1 MHRNKNFQVII
12 IALAIILPAP
22 VLSACAKAPK
32 NEAPPGQE
40 FTLSIGQSAVIS
52 SENITI
58 KFADVTSDSR
68 CPQNV
73 TCIRAGEVSCT
84 VEITRP
90 GVSLLKL
97 ELTQPGLTSQLSTQG
112 FDGHTIAFRV
122 EPYPTAGKTIA
133 RSDYQLVMTVTGDRQ

>member
-1 MHRNKNFQVII
+1 MHRNKIFQVTI
-12 IALAIILPAP
+12 IALAIILPAS

-32 NEAPPGQE
+32 NEVPPGRE
-40 FTLSIGQSAVIS
+40 FTLSIGQSAAIS

-58 KFADVTSDSR
+58 KFIDVTSDSR

-73 TCIRAGEVSCT
+73 TCIWAGEVSCT

-90 GVSLLKL
+90 GASLLKL
-97 ELTQPGLTSQLSTQG
+97 KLTQPGLTSQLSTQD

-133 RSDYQLVMTVTGDRQ
+133 RSDYRLIMTVTGNRQ